1 MLTYSRSKGA
11 FAGLTLEGAV
21 IQQDADSTTAIYGKD
36 VAFKGILLGKVPT
49 PEVAA
54 PFVHS
59 VSAAVHTADAK
70 EAKDDAKK
78 D

>member
-21 IQQDADSTTAIYGKD
+21 IQQDNDSTTAIYGKD
-36 VAFKGILLGKVPT
+36 VAFKSILLGKVPA
-49 PEVAA
+49 PEIAR

-59 VSAAVHTADAK
+59 VHAVVHESK
-70 EAKDDAKK
+70 EAQK
-78 D
+78 